1 MPAITGVFGE
11 GGGGS
16 TSPPK
21 DQRGLKNWLNRL
33 ADALKR
39 LASYSAIPEILR
51 RQDKLSPYLFGTQK
65 KGQI

>member
-1 MPAITGVFGE
+1 MTFLWLSQNVPAITGVFGE

-21 DQRGLKNWLNRL
+21 DQRALKNWLNRL

-51 RQDKLSPYLFGTQK
+51 R
-65 KGQI
+65 